1 MPNMF
6 VEIDEWMDERIHIM
20 KRLEELWEVMLC
32 TSFAFGQMD
41 WRQYAI
47 TYLQN
52 HHMQSCKYYQTCIER
67 CLVYLLHICIYICV
81 WYTYSH
87 IYLRMYVFN
96 TALQKCRCLK
106 QVVEKRSHFRPL
118 GIRPFPLQVIGTIA
132 NGTTVVGQE
141 RSWVLDGQSTM
152 TFIVFNVRQFW
163 DLGRITYL
171 WGNVYWNYIYI
182 YIFDLWQRNPLV
194 SGW

>member
-1 MPNMF
+1 MF

-67 CLVYLLHICIYICV
+67 CLVYLLHICIYI
-81 WYTYSH
+81 
-87 IYLRMYVFN
+87 YVFDI
-96 TALQKCRCLK
+96 
-106 QVVEKRSHFRPL
+106 H
-118 GIRPFPLQVIGTIA
+118 
-132 NGTTVVGQE
+132 
-141 RSWVLDGQSTM
+141 
-152 TFIVFNVRQFW
+152 IV
-163 DLGRITYL
+163 
-171 WGNVYWNYIYI
+171 IYI
-182 YIFDLWQRNPLV
+182 YVCMCLIQHCKNADALSRWLRKGRIFDLWEFDLSRCRSSEPLQMVPRSWARSGAEFWMVNQR
-194 SGW
+194 